1 MFAALFKLFG
11 CSEPSK
17 KSGLS
22 KKEKNQMDKN
32 IDSFMNRTKYK
43 ILTNQIIDTTS
54 DDDLIQTVFDNLSD
68 NVPKDYTKE
77 YETVISWNKSRQ
89 AIFMIWWLEAEVNNG
104 GYNQYYFNSSGQ
116 YYKLLPE
123 ALKFVG
129 AFKFSDLTEK
139 SNQIYEKEYG
149 KITRHHDGT
158 LEGFSKSYKD
168 NPLNDQDDKFYAL
181 YKEEDL
187 QQIQIDYIRRHK
199 KDFID
204 Q

>member
-1 MFAALFKLFG
+1 MFAALFQFFG

-22 KKEKNQMDKN
+22 KKENDQIDKS

-43 ILTNQIIDTTS
+43 ILTDQIINTTS

-68 NVPKDYTKE
+68 KLPKDYTKE

-89 AIFMIWWLEAEVNNG
+89 AIFMIWRLEAEVNNG
-104 GYNQYYFNSSGQ
+104 GFNQYYFNSSRQ
-116 YYKLLPE
+116 YYKLLPA
-123 ALKFVG
+123 ALKLVG

-139 SNQIYEKEYG
+139 SNQIYEKEYV
-149 KITRHHDGT
+149 KKTKYQDGT

-181 YKEEDL
+181 YKEEYL
-187 QQIQIDYIRRHK
+187 QQIQIDYIRKNK

-204 Q
+204 E